1 MENSPN
7 VSKCGKDLVQSDYL
21 IPGEARLADSLGNTE
36 PNANWAVEP
45 NFNLNHNLA
54 SPRTPRQTT
63 ETSKLHGGNKNNDG
77 TKGGGKPGAKGAV
90 TMEAVKSTSTLATP
104 MMSPGEKDDPFWQ
117 KSKIPALSRSP
128 TPEASLNNRGEQ
140 RLKSPNPKR
149 IPTLSPKTHTNSN
162 MAASPKPQPTTSA
175 SSPRTAEREKTQ
187 VPRAE
192 SANASNPKPHTALTT
207 ELTTKTTNKSLK
219 TNRKDDGGKGIS
231 QETQS
236 PKTFHPPVSPRVQNQ
251 KGDSK
256 LANRTPSMT
265 AKTQQ
270 PDPASTK
277 PNEKT
282 GHDSRTHSSETPP
295 IGPKLLNQR
304 AEMALLSTKTPQPS
318 SLSPKPS
325 TQRKASGTRNSN
337 ASGSKENLD
346 SKDSSIGSGSKT
358 SSKSSSNSKAT
369 TATKDSLDLKTGT
382 DSKASPKSE
391 TAMGSMDSLDS
402 KSGSVSK
409 TSWGSKDSLDFK
421 TGSNSKASS
430 NCKSG
435 MGSRDSLGS
444 KTATEIKASKTSS
457 DLKTVVGSKSGMGS
471 EDDLD
476 PKSQTLDSK
485 GSFNL
490 KTSPCFKPSFEL
502 NLHSNSDVLP
512 SSKPGPTRSTS
523 KPSLTASGPKIGLV
537 GSVSPLS
544 SRIGLSGSKDNN
556 LKTTIS
562 SAKPSPDPKASGSS
576 KLGPVLVSSKSALAD
591 LSSSIALSPRP
602 SSAKRS
608 PGSGP
613 GKSLGSLGPN
623 KEVQRSPG
631 STRGNYIHSLIS
643 GCNDPELLSDD
654 SQLIMMI
661 SSQKGNKF
669 NKIIST
675 QGPLSAA
682 FHGLHQWIEF
692 AWSSSRH

>member
-7 VSKCGKDLVQSDYL
+7 MSKCGKDLIQSDYL
-21 IPGEARLADSLGNTE
+21 IPGEARLADSLGNME

-54 SPRTPRQTT
+54 SPRTPCQAT
-63 ETSKLHGGNKNNDG
+63 EISKLHGGNKNNDG

-90 TMEAVKSTSTLATP
+90 TMEAGKSTSTLATP
-104 MMSPGEKDDPFWQ
+104 MMSLGEKDDPFRQ

-128 TPEASLNNRGEQ
+128 TDEVSLNSRGKQ

-149 IPTLSPKTHTNSN
+149 IPTLSPKMHTNSK
-162 MAASPKPQPTTSA
+162 MAASPKPQPTMSA

-192 SANASNPKPHTALTT
+192 SANASNPEPHTALTT

-219 TNRKDDGGKGIS
+219 TNRKDDGGKDIS

-236 PKTFHPPVSPRVQNQ
+236 PKTLHPPVSPRVQNQ

-256 LANRTPSMT
+256 LASRTPTMT

-282 GHDSRTHSSETPP
+282 GHDSRTHSSEMPP
-295 IGPKLLNQR
+295 LGPKLQNQR
-304 AEMALLSTKTPQPS
+304 AELALLSTKTPQTS

-325 TQRKASGTRNSN
+325 TQRKISGTRNSN

-346 SKDSSIGSGSKT
+346 SKNSSIGSRSKT

-369 TATKDSLDLKTGT
+369 TATKDSLDLKTGA
-382 DSKASPKSE
+382 DSKASPRSE
-391 TAMGSMDSLDS
+391 TAMGSKDSLDS

-409 TSWGSKDSLDFK
+409 TSWGSKDSLCFK
-421 TGSNSKASS
+421 TGSNSKASF

-435 MGSRDSLGS
+435 MGPGDSLNS
-444 KTATEIKASKTSS
+444 KTATEIKASKTSP

-476 PKSQTLDSK
+476 SKSQTPPDSK
-485 GSFNL
+485 ASFNL
-490 KTSPCFKPSFEL
+490 KTSPSFKPSFEL
-502 NLHSNSDVLP
+502 NLRYNSDVLP

-537 GSVSPLS
+537 GSVSPSS

-562 SAKPSPDPKASGSS
+562 SAKPSPDLKAGSDSS

-591 LSSSIALSPRP
+591 LSSSLALSPRP

-631 STRGNYIHSLIS
+631 SARGKYIHRI
-643 GCNDPELLSDD
+643 
-654 SQLIMMI
+654 
-661 SSQKGNKF
+661 
-669 NKIIST
+669 
-675 QGPLSAA
+675 
-682 FHGLHQWIEF
+682 
-692 AWSSSRH
+692 